1 METLKKL
8 FFAIAFICLHTYV
21 QAQTDIAQQ
30 KAFSASYIAEGK
42 YNYTE
47 AISQIN
53 NVYLEQN
60 YEMNLRMGWLYYLAK
75 NYTSSVKY
83 YDKAIS
89 LKPYAIEAK
98 FGLIKPLA
106 AMESWDKVI
115 KQYETILSIDPLN
128 TLANYYLGYAL
139 YNRKQYE
146 AAAKHFEKVVNLY
159 PFDYNNSLMLAW
171 SYFRLGKNNEAKLLF
186 NKVLLMSP
194 NDASALEGLASIK

>member
-8 FFAIAFICLHTYV
+8 FITLALTGIHHLAFSQV
-21 QAQTDIAQQ
+21 EAAQQ

-53 NVYLEQN
+53 NVYFDQS
-60 YEMNLRMGWLYYLAK
+60 YEMNLRLGWLYYLAK
-75 NYTSSVKY
+75 NYTTSIKHY
-83 YDKAIS
+83 EKAAS

-98 FGLIKPLA
+98 FGVIKPLA
-106 AMESWDKVI
+106 ALESWDKVI
-115 KQYETILSIDPLN
+115 KQYEAILNIDAQN
-128 TLANYYLGYAL
+128 TTANYYLGYAL
-139 YNRKQYE
+139 YNRKQFD
-146 AAAKHFEKVVNLY
+146 AAAKYFEKVVNLY
-159 PFDYNNSLMLAW
+159 PFDYNNTLMLAW
-171 SYFRLGKNNEAKLLF
+171 TYYRLGKNNEAKLLF